1 MGNKKQSSFKVVLAA
16 ITGHAL
22 EFYDFTIY
30 AVFAVKIGELF
41 FPNSSE
47 FAQILSSLAVFAVG
61 FIMRPVGGVF
71 FGHIGDKF
79 GRRRALI
86 IAVSGMAS
94 ITFLV
99 GLLPDYNSIGIAA
112 PIILV
117 ICRLIQGLCV
127 GGEGAGASIFVLE
140 HLQGIRPGLVGGIVN
155 AALTLGILLA
165 ILVGMFMNSYFGID
179 SNGWRYAFMLG
190 GVFGMGSL
198 YLLLSVSE
206 TPIFEQMKAKK
217 QIVEL
222 PIKEVFRTNLK
233 NVVLTIAVGGLTG
246 ASGYF
251 VMTYLNVFFK
261 AVMMYDANT
270 ALYYTAIGNLGLVV
284 FLPLMGALSDRLGYT
299 KTIALGCV
307 IVLFASTPIF
317 QLLCSSEVNKI
328 YFGIIALSALVSVI
342 YAPLYPFMLGL
353 FTPEQRYSGI
363 ACSLNIGIALFGGT
377 CSMVCLWLINS
388 TQESFAAAYYWN
400 FVSVMFLVTLTLT
413 KPRKVIGYFIPSYKV
428 TI

>member
-1 MGNKKQSSFKVVLAA
+1 MKNNSSLKVVLAA

-30 AVFAVKIGELF
+30 AVFALKIGELF

-61 FIMRPVGGVF
+61 FVMRPVGGVV
-71 FGHIGDKF
+71 FGHIGDKY

-86 IAVSGMAS
+86 IAVSGMAI

-112 PIILV
+112 PIMLV
-117 ICRLIQGLCV
+117 VFRLIQGLCV

-140 HLQGIRPGLVGGIVN
+140 HMKGLKPGLVGGIVN

-165 ILVGMFMNSYFGID
+165 ILVGMFMNSYFGVD
-179 SNGWRYAFMLG
+179 SDGWRYAFMLG

-206 TPIFEQMKAKK
+206 TPVFEEMKASKK
-217 QIVEL
+217 IVEL
-222 PIKEVFRTNLK
+222 PIREVFRTNLK
-233 NVVLTIAVGGLTG
+233 NVILTVAVGGLTG

-261 AVMMYDANT
+261 TVMMVDANT
-270 ALYYTAIGNLGLVV
+270 ALYYTALGNLGLII
-284 FLPLMGALSDRLGYT
+284 FLPVMGALSDRLGYT
-299 KTIALGCV
+299 KTISLGCV
-307 IVLFASTPIF
+307 IVLFSSTAIF
-317 QLLCSSEVNKI
+317 QMLCSTEANTVYS
-328 YFGIIALSALVSVI
+328 GILLLSALVSVI

-363 ACSLNIGIALFGGT
+363 ACCLNLGIAIFGGT
-377 CSMVCLWLINS
+377 CSMVCLWLINK
-388 TQESFAAAYYWN
+388 TQEPFAAAYYWN
-400 FVSVMFLVTLTLT
+400 FVSAMFLIVLVAI

>member
-1 MGNKKQSSFKVVLAA
+1 MEKKDRSALKIVLAA

-61 FIMRPVGGVF
+61 FVMRPVGGVF

-79 GRRRALI
+79 GRKKALTI
-86 IAVSGMAS
+86 SILGMAS
-94 ITFLV
+94 ITFMV

-117 ICRLIQGLCV
+117 VCRLLQGLCV

-155 AALTLGILLA
+155 SALTLGILLA
-165 ILVGMFMNSYFGID
+165 ILVGMAMNSYFGVD
-179 SNGWRYAFMLG
+179 SNAWRYAFMLG
-190 GVFGMGSL
+190 GVFGLGGL
-198 YLLLSVSE
+198 YLILSVSE
-206 TPIFEQMKAKK
+206 TPVFEQMKAKE

-222 PIKEVFRTNLK
+222 PIREVFKTNLTG
-233 NVVLTIAVGGLTG
+233 VILTIAVGGLTG

-261 AVMMYDANT
+261 TIMMYDANT
-270 ALYYTAIGNLGLVV
+270 ALYYTALGNVCLII
-284 FLPLMGALSDRLGYT
+284 FLPLMGALSDKLGYT
-299 KTIALGCV
+299 RTIAFSCV
-307 IVLFASTPIF
+307 IVLFTSLPIF
-317 QLLCSSEVNKI
+317 QMLSNTDVNTI
-328 YFGIIALSALVSVI
+328 YLGIILLSALVAAI
-342 YAPLYPFMLGL
+342 YAPLYPFMLKL

-363 ACSLNIGIALFGGT
+363 ACCLNVGIALFGGT
-377 CSMVCLWLINS
+377 CSIICLWLINKTS
-388 TQESFAAAYYWN
+388 EPFAAAYYWN
-400 FVSVMFLVTLTLT
+400 FVSAMFLIALCII
-413 KPRKVIGYFIPSYKV
+413 KPRKVLSLVMPGYKASV
-428 TI
+428 

>member
-1 MGNKKQSSFKVVLAA
+1 MKKHSSLKVVLAA

-30 AVFAVKIGELF
+30 AVFALKIGELF

-61 FIMRPVGGVF
+61 FVMRPVGGVV
-71 FGHIGDKF
+71 FGHIGDKY

-86 IAVSGMAS
+86 IAVSGMAI

-99 GLLPDYNSIGIAA
+99 GLLPDYSSIGIAA
-112 PIILV
+112 PIMLV
-117 ICRLIQGLCV
+117 VFRLIQGLCV

-140 HLQGIRPGLVGGIVN
+140 HMKGLKPGLVGGIVN

-165 ILVGMFMNSYFGID
+165 ILVGMFMNSYFGVD

-206 TPIFEQMKAKK
+206 TPVFEEMKASKK
-217 QIVEL
+217 IVEL
-222 PIKEVFRTNLK
+222 PIREVFRTNLK
-233 NVVLTIAVGGLTG
+233 NVILTVAVGGLTG

-261 AVMMYDANT
+261 TVMMVDANT
-270 ALYYTAIGNLGLVV
+270 ALYYTALGNLGLII
-284 FLPLMGALSDRLGYT
+284 FLPVMGALSDRLGYT
-299 KTIALGCV
+299 KTISLGCI
-307 IVLFASTPIF
+307 IVLFSSTAIF
-317 QLLCSSEVNKI
+317 QMLCSSEANTV
-328 YFGIIALSALVSVI
+328 YSGILLLSALVSVI

-363 ACSLNIGIALFGGT
+363 ACCLNLGIAIFGGT
-377 CSMVCLWLINS
+377 CSMVCLWLINK
-388 TQESFAAAYYWN
+388 TQEPFAAAYYWN
-400 FVSVMFLVTLTLT
+400 FVSAMFLIALVAI
-413 KPRKVIGYFIPSYKV
+413 KPRKVIGYFIPSYKA

>member
-1 MGNKKQSSFKVVLAA
+1 MKNNSSLKVVLAA

-30 AVFAVKIGELF
+30 AVFALKIGELF

-61 FIMRPVGGVF
+61 FIMRPVGGVV
-71 FGHIGDKF
+71 FGHIGDKY

-86 IAVSGMAS
+86 IAVSGMAV

-112 PIILV
+112 PILLV
-117 ICRLIQGLCV
+117 VFRLIQGLCV

-140 HLQGIRPGLVGGIVN
+140 HMKGLKPGLVGGIVN

-165 ILVGMFMNSYFGID
+165 ILVGMFMNSYFGVD

-206 TPIFEQMKAKK
+206 TPVFEEMKASKK
-217 QIVEL
+217 IVEL
-222 PIKEVFRTNLK
+222 PIREVFRTNLK
-233 NVVLTIAVGGLTG
+233 NVILTVAVGGLTG

-261 AVMMYDANT
+261 TVMMVDANT
-270 ALYYTAIGNLGLVV
+270 ALYYTALGNLGLII
-284 FLPLMGALSDRLGYT
+284 FLPVMGALSDRLGYT
-299 KTIALGCV
+299 KTISLGCV
-307 IVLFASTPIF
+307 MVLFSSTAIF
-317 QLLCSSEVNKI
+317 QMLCSSEANTV
-328 YFGIIALSALVSVI
+328 YSGILLLSALVSVI

-363 ACSLNIGIALFGGT
+363 ACCLNLGIAIFGGT
-377 CSMVCLWLINS
+377 CSMICLWLINK
-388 TQESFAAAYYWN
+388 TQEPFAAAYYWN
-400 FVSVMFLVTLTLT
+400 FVSAMFLIALAAI
-413 KPRKVIGYFIPSYKV
+413 KPRKVIGYFIPSYKA

>member
-1 MGNKKQSSFKVVLAA
+1 MKNNSSLKVVLAA

-30 AVFAVKIGELF
+30 AVFALKIGELF

-61 FIMRPVGGVF
+61 FVMRPVGGVV
-71 FGHIGDKF
+71 FGHIGDKY

-86 IAVSGMAS
+86 IAVSGMAI

-112 PIILV
+112 PIMLV
-117 ICRLIQGLCV
+117 VFRLIQGLCV

-140 HLQGIRPGLVGGIVN
+140 HMKGLKPGLVGGIVN

-165 ILVGMFMNSYFGID
+165 ILVGMFMNSYFGVD

-206 TPIFEQMKAKK
+206 TPVFEEMKASKK
-217 QIVEL
+217 IVEL
-222 PIKEVFRTNLK
+222 PIREVFRTNLK
-233 NVVLTIAVGGLTG
+233 NVILTVAVGGLTG

-261 AVMMYDANT
+261 TVMMVDANT
-270 ALYYTAIGNLGLVV
+270 ALYYTALGNLGLII
-284 FLPLMGALSDRLGYT
+284 FLPVMGALSDRLGYT
-299 KTIALGCV
+299 KTISLGCV
-307 IVLFASTPIF
+307 IVLFSSTAIF
-317 QLLCSSEVNKI
+317 QMLCSTEANTVYS
-328 YFGIIALSALVSVI
+328 GILLLSALVSVI

-363 ACSLNIGIALFGGT
+363 ACCLNLGIALFGGT

-388 TQESFAAAYYWN
+388 TQEPFAAAYYWN
-400 FVSVMFLVTLTLT
+400 FVSAMFLIALAAI
-413 KPRKVIGYFIPSYKV
+413 KPRKVIGYFIPSYKA